1 MKSTKMITGS
11 DRLRFLHKRDAERKK
26 FLDDRKRKNQ
36 RKTKLKKVVSIIIIT
51 LTFILLISLYYLL
64 FNDESKNHA
73 EGVTNLQLQSIEKN
87 DTNKSQLTENAELKI
102 VERKVV
108 KSAEIS
114 NDEVTATSETVNPVN
129 SQKEVEKNKVSIPT
143 EKPVEKPVEKTV
155 QKTSSIYNSNIPMPK
170 EHQEYLYK
178 RCQELGLN
186 YKKTLASIKHES
198 DFNVNVVSETND
210 YGYFQINKVNH
221 QDLSQKLDTANSP
234 LNPYVNIDWGTYML
248 SDLYNYWKDQ
258 GYTGTGLDN
267 AVWSSYNKGLNGFK
281 KYGQATAYINKMQ
294 EAIQFVNQSF

>member
-11 DRLRFLHKRDAERKK
+11 DRLRFLHKRDAERKM
-26 FLDDRKRKNQ
+26 FLEERKRKNQ

-73 EGVTNLQLQSIEKN
+73 EGVSNLQLRSIEN
-87 DTNKSQLTENAELKI
+87 IDTNEPQLMENAELKV
-102 VERKVV
+102 VETKVV
-108 KSAEIS
+108 KSADVS
-114 NDEVTATSETVNPVN
+114 NYEVTNTTSETVTSIN
-129 SQKEVEKNKVSIPT
+129 SQKEVEKNSVSIPT
-143 EKPVEKPVEKTV
+143 KKPIEKPV
-155 QKTSSIYNSNIPMPK
+155 QKTSSIYNPNIPMPK